1 MKKIILFAFLIL
13 NFQFLIL
20 NSLRAQ
26 GFEWVRTY
34 TGPDISSGVSANNLV
49 GSCVDSAGN
58 LYILGEFSPQAQLC
72 GVNLL
77 PREVI
82 VTPRNSAVVI
92 AKLSPSG
99 ELLWHKAIYN
109 GKVSDYAYALRM
121 MGDSCIMAM
130 VMLYTP
136 YDVGGYNE
144 YRNLYYLD
152 TLLTGN
158 SDYLIP
164 NDDSVSRQVNAFIT
178 FDFDG
183 NVTEQHFVRV
193 GFTDTL
199 GNDLTPRFMGNS
211 HLVNLST
218 SLLSG
223 ESFNIDSEGNIYVIR
238 SVHADEKSG
247 RCDTCPDRRR
257 YWRLWEGTIGAMK
270 IVVDSAHIL
279 TYPIPHPT
287 ARWNQQIL
295 KFSPHFDSILDA
307 VYMFDSTL
315 NRQCGSIKVN
325 SFSIDAQSNLYLS
338 MLGGQVPAHL
348 SIANS
353 NSLHLGD
360 SLLASTW
367 VIKYNSN
374 LYATDLIQLSHSR
387 NNDSD
392 NTSQIGVC
400 ACYVD
405 DNTNSIF
412 VSGYV
417 RWSAST
423 GVTNIFFNDDTLDLP
438 NKSGFWLRL
447 DKDDF
452 RLLSRGRVLPSG
464 NGEVNVFPKLE
475 MNNNRVF
482 SEIGFRW
489 STIFGD
495 SIIYANQ
502 PSDHDRAFAI
512 WDYDGNE
519 ISIMKHGFSN
529 LGNILHAPHVMD
541 SIVYFTGS
549 IWEGATFGDITSHNN
564 GSSQV
569 FIAKYVDPE
578 FARPYV
584 HPSDRQEQ
592 SIIWQQEL
600 SFNLADSPIA
610 LTATS
615 TSGLPVTYTCSDSIV
630 AYTDS
635 NMLYLL
641 RNGTATLTATQPG
654 DYYYF
659 PAEPVTKTLRVSNTG
674 IHDLQLSTL
683 NSQISIYPNP
693 AKDVVYL
700 NPNGTDITAVRLFS
714 SHGRQEQATLSNNR
728 IDISHLPAGVY
739 YLTVVTATN
748 SYQYKIVKP

>member
-1 MKKIILFAFLIL
+1 MKKVIFFAI
-13 NFQFLIL
+13 LIL
-20 NSLRAQ
+20 NSQFSILNSLNAQ

-34 TGPDISSGVSANNLV
+34 TGADISSGVAANKLV

-72 GVNLL
+72 GERLL
-77 PREVI
+77 PLEVI
-82 VTPRNSAVVI
+82 TTPNNSAVLI

-164 NDDSVSRQVNAFIT
+164 NNDSVSRQVNAFIT

-238 SVHADEKSG
+238 SVHADEKRG
-247 RCDTCPDRRR
+247 RCDTCPGRSR

-270 IVVDSAHIL
+270 IVVDSTHVL
-279 TYPIPHPT
+279 TYPIPYPT
-287 ARWNQQIL
+287 ARWNRQIL
-295 KFSPHFDSILDA
+295 KFSPHFDSLLDA
-307 VYMFDSTL
+307 VYVFDSALYFQSHPTFEIYAFNIDNHNNLFMNMTGL
-315 NRQCGSIKVN
+315 N
-325 SFSIDAQSNLYLS
+325 
-338 MLGGQVPAHL
+338 VPAG
-348 SIANS
+348 IRMTNS
-353 NSLHLGD
+353 DSLNLGD
-360 SLLASTW
+360 TTVGVCFTLR
-367 VIKYNSN
+367 YNPD
-374 LYATDLIQLSHSR
+374 LYATGLIKLSYFGNCPNFPQINICDNCIDDTNFVFVAGYTDWFNSNTVEGIMYR
-387 NNDSD
+387 N
-392 NTSQIGVC
+392 
-400 ACYVD
+400 
-405 DNTNSIF
+405 
-412 VSGYV
+412 
-417 RWSAST
+417 
-423 GVTNIFFNDDTLDLP
+423 DTLDIP
-438 NKSGFWLRL
+438 NKSGFWLQLNKNDLSLVSCRL
-447 DKDDF
+447 VPPGDE
-452 RLLSRGRVLPSG
+452 GRVTYPLMTIS
-464 NGEVNVFPKLE
+464 K
-475 MNNNRVF
+475 NRIF
-482 SEIGFRW
+482 SQISFTW
-489 STIFGD
+489 SMAFNDTV
-495 SIIYANQ
+495 IYANHYA
-502 PSDHDRAFAI
+502 DNEKAFSI
-512 WDYDGNE
+512 WDYEGN
-519 ISIMKHGFSN
+519 N
-529 LGNILHAPHVMD
+529 LLFKQYNVGAIGNLIHCPNVID
-541 SIVYFTGS
+541 SIVYVTGS
-549 IWEGATFGDITSHNN
+549 IHEDATFGDIETHNQ
-564 GSSQV
+564 GHSQV
-569 FIAKYVDPE
+569 YIAKYVDPE

-584 HPSDRQEQ
+584 HPSDRHEQ
-592 SIIWQQEL
+592 SIEWQQEL
-600 SFNLADSPIA
+600 TLSLADSPVL
-610 LTATS
+610 LTATA

-748 SYQYKIVKP
+748 RYQYKIVKP

>member
-34 TGPDISSGVSANNLV
+34 TGPDISSGVPANNLV

-82 VTPRNSAVVI
+82 VTPRQSAVVI

-109 GKVSDYAYALRM
+109 GKVSCYAYALRM
-121 MGDSCIMAM
+121 VGDSSIMAM
-130 VMLYTP
+130 VHFDNP
-136 YDVGGYNE
+136 YYWSVQENYD
-144 YRNLYYLD
+144 LYYLD

-158 SDYLIP
+158 SDYLMP
-164 NDDSVSRQVNAFIT
+164 RDSVNRRQNGFIT

-183 NVTEQHFVRV
+183 NVIEQHFVCV
-193 GFTDTL
+193 GYTDSI
-199 GNDLTPRFMGNS
+199 GNLLTARFIHGT
-211 HLVNLST
+211 NLDNMAT
-218 SLLSG
+218 GLLSG
-223 ESFNIDSEGNIYVIR
+223 ESFNIDIDGNIYVIR
-238 SVHADEKSG
+238 SVHTDYVQGSY
-247 RCDTCPDRRR
+247 RC
-257 YWRLWEGTIGAMK
+257 WRIDDGTIGAMRIAIDGTHFLK
-270 IVVDSAHIL
+270 
-279 TYPIPHPT
+279 YEIPHPT
-287 ARWNQQIL
+287 ALWNQQIL
-295 KFSPHFDSILDA
+295 KFSPHFDSLLDA

-700 NPNGTDITAVRLFS
+700 NPNGTDITAVRLFF